1 MAQILNSRKV
11 KHFNK
16 IDGEPF
22 IVDPVPLPS
31 SGNNLLCHFDS
42 RFRLSVRPTMGW
54 RRYHESASEVG
65 QKLPEFLGYRILY
78 GNAGSDSKFVQLL
91 GVLIMST
98 RRFLDVPFAL
108 HSSVVFTPLPRR
120 IEGSPVRGQSVL
132 DWPAE

>member
-31 SGNNLLCHFDS
+31 SGNNLLRDLHR
-42 RFRLSVRPTMGW
+42 RFRLAVRPAMGW

-65 QKLPEFLGYRILY
+65 QKLP
-78 GNAGSDSKFVQLL
+78 KLL
-91 GVLIMST
+91 
-98 RRFLDVPFAL
+98 
-108 HSSVVFTPLPRR
+108 
-120 IEGSPVRGQSVL
+120 
-132 DWPAE
+132 